1 MARQDILDW
10 FRNKG
15 YTGYGATV
23 DGAEVRAFL
32 GLTMPEVGTK
42 SQYDAVAL
50 AELAAIGYVR
60 DALLEEGKYLKGDQ
74 GSYRVLLPSEN
85 AAQVEVFMANAG
97 KKLRR
102 AQRLAESTPSE
113 FRPTNDNAEARL
125 AMMQKSIKETNIFG
139 NVSNAL

>member
-1 MARQDILDW
+1 M
-10 FRNKG
+10 
-15 YTGYGATV
+15 
-23 DGAEVRAFL
+23 
-32 GLTMPEVGTK
+32 
-42 SQYDAVAL
+42 AL